1 MMSREQ
7 RIDYEILDNVFKAH
21 PVCGYATDSRTFTDS
36 LLALFS
42 DIQPEEFIAA
52 CRRLIGKKRL
62 DIRYEGNTCEAAV
75 FAGNF
80 FLARRTQ
87 SRVYFDEL
95 RRLIDGPLIRRP
107 L

>member
-42 DIQPEEFIAA
+42 DIQPDV
-52 CRRLIGKKRL
+52 RRQL
-62 DIRYEGNTCEAAV
+62 
-75 FAGNF
+75 
-80 FLARRTQ
+80 FLW
-87 SRVYFDEL
+87 VDDNYFSL
-95 RRLIDGPLIRRP
+95 STTITS
-107 L
+107 